1 MHWRARK
8 TAHGLIA
15 TFSLSAALLAA
26 VLPSPT
32 QAAGGLLGIDH
43 LVPLDDRGIWARNN
57 QKLLIA
63 AMLAGEGA
71 AALWEGGDTRLGRTL
86 WKSIDATLIG
96 GGVAEVMKLSFSRAR
111 PNQTSDPDQWFQGGG
126 HASFPSGEVTITSAI
141 VTPLVLEYRH
151 DHPSVYLL
159 ELLPVYDA
167 IARVKVHGH
176 WQSDVIAGFA
186 LGTTVG
192 YFMER
197 RQTPLVLGVLPHGF
211 YIGLKK
217 RW

>member
-1 MHWRARK
+1 MRSRPRK
-8 TAHGLIA
+8 PAHSLIA
-15 TFSLSAALLAA
+15 SLSLVLTLLTAPALC
-26 VLPSPT
+26 
-32 QAAGGLLGIDH
+32 QAGSGPLGIDH
-43 LVPLDDRGIWARNN
+43 LVPLDDHGIWARNN
-57 QKLLIA
+57 QKVLIA
-63 AMLAGEGA
+63 AMLVGEGA
-71 AALWEGGDTRLGRTL
+71 GALWEGGDTRLGRTL

-96 GGVAEVMKLSFSRAR
+96 GGTAEVMKLAFSRAR
-111 PNQTSDPDQWFQGGG
+111 PNQTSDPNQWFQGSG
-126 HASFPSGEVTITSAI
+126 HESFPSGEVTVTSAI

-211 YIGLKK
+211 CIGLKK